1 MSSGESAWKL
11 ASSYTPEASG
21 NWYSP
26 CGKQFDVTF
35 RKPSKCSQTV
45 APLLLGVYL
54 KIIIKKKG
62 KAIHEGVLGVL
73 FSNGENCNCIN

>member
-1 MSSGESAWKL
+1 MH
-11 ASSYTPEASG
+11 G
-21 NWYSP
+21 NWHPPIPLRPVEIGIVLVESNLMSHSENH
-26 CGKQFDVTF
+26 Q
-35 RKPSKCSQTV
+35 SAHITV